1 MTKESFMK
9 LRIDYKIDVDED
21 DYKEL
26 FDLIYRTMKDSHNK
40 GK

>member
-21 DYKEL
+21 DYMEL